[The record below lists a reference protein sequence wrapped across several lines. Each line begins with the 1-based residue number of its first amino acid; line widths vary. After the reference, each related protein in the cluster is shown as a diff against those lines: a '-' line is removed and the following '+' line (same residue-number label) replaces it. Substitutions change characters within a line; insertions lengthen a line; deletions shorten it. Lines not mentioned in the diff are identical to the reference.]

1 MGPAW
6 GRSRLGPHDFFSYPS
21 RSIPLREQT
30 CTWGVVPA
38 ISQTGLQSKGPYNWA
53 ELTSPPRFPHAPPA
67 PARTWGRGSGR
78 SFTNTRP
85 HVTSFM
91 GIVVPHAARD
101 AREAIPAPGAGR
113 GGRAGASGDP
123 A

>member
-67 PARTWGRGSGR
+67 P
-78 SFTNTRP
+78 
-85 HVTSFM
+85 
-91 GIVVPHAARD
+91 
-101 AREAIPAPGAGR
+101 PAPGGAGPDALSHEYEAR
-113 GGRAGASGDP
+113 FDVFYEHRSTQADSGVLP
-123 A
+123 HA